1 MPKFH
6 ATIVARDHYSMVVE
20 AKNEREAEDT
30 VNKAIED
37 GLDTPLIKYTYSVC
51 DLYLEEGAAL
61 DSADI

>member
-1 MPKFH
+1 VGE
-6 ATIVARDHYSMVVE
+6 T
-20 AKNEREAEDT
+20 KNEREAEDT